1 MSAAPYSNG
10 STGQMVFYPQGSGA
24 YDPYSS
30 QLHPRQSHMNTT
42 ADHMSRMSFH
52 ETPQGRMALPMQGG
66 PQVVMMNQNPY
77 TPSPAMTDEG
87 MFEPMDGNAPQL
99 GLDTNS
105 PSNHYSQL
113 RHPHHPVI
121 SPTDEMRYNQQQHHQ
136 YILQQQQQQQQ
147 YLQMYTNRPPMSQ
160 RHSIATSQPGHRP
173 SMQRQLSLQVPAAR
187 SASPHI
193 VGDVFDAPSNDSPLR
208 RSNSALGIEIAP
220 ASMPDPMQ
228 DMMVSSLYLPPV
240 YMLTIQYFGGQTQ
253 GITPSRALGPA
264 PQQPFTFT
272 HGQPAITPCDKR
284 GIRADPT
291 SVDTTITAASSSSD
305 LTEGSDA
312 HDSGRRSYRASSD
325 ENDDSPTK
333 TTTAARARK
342 GESSTAVPLPLTLSR
357 PSTSKSAPR
366 SGVIGGRTSAKFAQV
381 AVDPGVE
388 GIPEDFVFS
397 MDRPTPSFACIIG
410 QAILGSKAQG
420 LSLEHIYRYVETLY
434 PFFQKGDGAWRN
446 SVRHNLSIHKMFET
460 IPRTEHYPPGKGGIW
475 IIHDDEKLH
484 WPQRDKFVKNFQPN
498 HPHHAVC
505 RQTLHELEKER
516 QAKEK
521 AEREGKV
528 YIPKKA
534 KKVKKGA
541 AVKEEEGE
549 GEEMVRSLSSAE
561 MVRSASAQSDGLFA
575 PSSSS
580 QPPRTITP
588 QQMHIPLPP
597 HSSSDIEA
605 EYATLSQM
613 PAAQRPSVIAGPSN
627 YASSSHNG
635 TMAPPRFGVP
645 EKRRYE
651 DDGDLFGS
659 NIKKLRVPLNPID
672 LDTQQYLND
681 NFITPERDRS
691 GLLHSSTNKMAQSS
705 TIKTPALVNTSSS
718 PGSSPMPP
726 TVPRTT
732 HHPSALHQGWTHD
745 DMESSPAPAPLGAA
759 FDFEVKPKTARK
771 PAAEEDFVPM
781 GPPQTGLGLAPKT
794 PVTRSSAHQK
804 PRTPHEGFRTPFYAN
819 GSPAMVPL
827 STDFLST
834 PAWEMRGCIDRL
846 KDNGG
851 TESPDGSRDILR
863 YSLAACGTLAD
874 ASPKKR

>member
-10 STGQMVFYPQGSGA
+10 STGQMVFYPNPPQGNVA
-24 YDPYSS
+24 TYDPY
-30 QLHPRQSHMNTT
+30 QVRARQTHMNTT

-66 PQVVMMNQNPY
+66 PQVVMMNQNRY

-87 MFEPMDGNAPQL
+87 MFEPMNQGAPQL
-99 GLDTNS
+99 QLDTNS
-105 PSNHYSQL
+105 PSRHYMQSR
-113 RHPHHPVI
+113 RHHEI
-121 SPTDEMRYNQQQHHQ
+121 ESPTDLYQQQLQHQ
-136 YILQQQQQQQQ
+136 LYWHQQQQLAQAQA
-147 YLQMYTNRPPMSQ
+147 NRPSLVQ

-173 SMQRQLSLQVPAAR
+173 AMQRQLSLQVPAAR
-187 SASPHI
+187 SASPQI
-193 VGDVFDAPSNDSPLR
+193 VGDVFDARSNGSPIR
-208 RSNSALGIEIAP
+208 RSNSALGIEIVP
-220 ASMPDPMQ
+220 DPMPDPMQ
-228 DMMVSSLYLPPV
+228 DMVSPLYLSSLF
-240 YMLTIQYFGGQTQ
+240 MLMIQYFGGQTQ

-264 PQQPFTFT
+264 PQNPFTFT
-272 HGQPAITPCDKR
+272 HGQPAITPSDKR
-284 GIRADPT
+284 GIQADPV
-291 SVDTTITAASSSSD
+291 SASTTLTAASSSSD
-305 LTEGSDA
+305 LTDDSDA
-312 HDSGRRSYRASSD
+312 QDSRRSYRASSD
-325 ENDDSPTK
+325 DDNDDSPTK
-333 TTTAARARK
+333 ATTAARARK
-342 GESSTAVPLPLTLSR
+342 GESSTAAALPLASSR
-357 PSTSKSAPR
+357 PSTSKSAAKT
-366 SGVIGGRTSAKFAQV
+366 SNVIGGRTSAKFAQV

-388 GIPEDFVFS
+388 GIPDDFVIS

-410 QAILGSKAQG
+410 QAILSSSAGG

-484 WPQRDKFVKNFQPN
+484 WPSRDKFVKNFQPT
-498 HPHHAVC
+498 HPHHPVC

-516 QAKEK
+516 QAKLK
-521 AEREGKV
+521 AESEGKIYV
-528 YIPKKA
+528 PKKA

-541 AVKEEEGE
+541 AVKEEDGE
-549 GEEMVRSLSSAE
+549 DAEMVRSLSSTE
-561 MVRSASAQSDGLFA
+561 MVRSLSTQSDGLFA
-575 PSSSS
+575 PSSSGE
-580 QPPRTITP
+580 QPRTITP
-588 QQMHIPLPP
+588 QQMHIPLP
-597 HSSSDIEA
+597 SSDID
-605 EYATLSQM
+605 EYTTFSQM
-613 PAAQRPSVIAGPSN
+613 PPPQRPSVLAGPSN
-627 YASSSHNG
+627 YASTSYNG

-691 GLLHSSTNKMAQSS
+691 GLHSSTNKMAQSS
-705 TIKTPALVNTSSS
+705 TLKTPALVNTSSS

-732 HHPSALHQGWTHD
+732 HHPSALHQGWTHHD
-745 DMESSPAPAPLGAA
+745 IESSPAPAPLGAA
-759 FDFEVKPKTARK
+759 FDFEVKAKAPLRK
-771 PAAEEDFVPM
+771 PVVEDDFVPM
-781 GPPQTGLGLAPKT
+781 GPPPSGLAPKT

-804 PRTPHEGFRTPFYAN
+804 PRTPHEAFNTPYYAV
-819 GSPAMVPL
+819 GSPMSYGIPPL
-827 STDFLST
+827 STDNLST

-863 YSLAACGTLAD
+863 YSLAACGSLAD
-874 ASPKKR
+874 ASPKKRQAA